1 MGLGLETTMTS
12 DRSATRLSA
21 TLERTDSASIR
32 EIEQAA
38 VQWAQEN
45 APLLNIAETT
55 GLDVVFA
62 NLTHRNVSS
71 MLEGTALA
79 LVIISLLM
87 IGALRSLRLGLISM
101 VPNVFP
107 ALMAYGLWGIIVGH
121 VDTATSVVACLSL
134 GIVVDDTVHFLSKY
148 NYARTALKRNV
159 EDAIRYAF
167 HTVGIA
173 LLITSAILVGGFTV
187 MEFSHFNPSRSMG
200 LLLALTIAVALIID
214 FLLLPPLLLLADR
227 RKNTTLDNTVED
239 KLHGQRT

>member
-1 MGLGLETTMTS
+1 M
-12 DRSATRLSA
+12 
-21 TLERTDSASIR
+21 
-32 EIEQAA
+32 
-38 VQWAQEN
+38 
-45 APLLNIAETT
+45 
-55 GLDVVFA
+55 VFA

-71 MLEGTALA
+71 MHEGTALA

-148 NYARTALKRNV
+148 NHARVVLGRNV

-187 MEFSHFNPSRSMG
+187 MEFSHFNPSRAMG

-214 FLLLPPLLLLADR
+214 FLLLPPLLLLVDR
-227 RKNTTLDNTVED
+227 RQQSTLDDAVKD
-239 KLHGQRT
+239 KLNGQSAQ